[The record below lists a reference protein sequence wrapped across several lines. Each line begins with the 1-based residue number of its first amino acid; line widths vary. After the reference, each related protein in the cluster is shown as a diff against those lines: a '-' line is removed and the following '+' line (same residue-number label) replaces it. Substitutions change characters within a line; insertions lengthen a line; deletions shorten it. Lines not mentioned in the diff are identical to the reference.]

1 MDGLRLFLNSETHEM
16 LADNE
21 LRMWH
26 YILFD
31 LWENEI
37 VTGDP
42 RNSLYLRGGRNWI
55 RSLSFLRICWKTML
69 IIGIQVLDEKNLTDF
84 VYSMYEMYH
93 SEAIEN
99 AFSDLDSL
107 INTGRTAW

>member
-1 MDGLRLFLNSETHEM
+1 
-16 LADNE
+16 
-21 LRMWH
+21 
-26 YILFD
+26 
-31 LWENEI
+31 
-37 VTGDP
+37 
-42 RNSLYLRGGRNWI
+42 
-55 RSLSFLRICWKTML
+55 ML